1 MKAAELFVKCLENEG
16 VEVVFGVPGEENVD
30 IMDALLDSPIKFITT
45 RHEQGA
51 AFMADVY
58 GRLTCKA
65 GVCLSTLGPGATN
78 LITGVADADM
88 DRAPVVAIAGQGATT
103 RMHKESHQILDLVNM
118 FEPITKYATQIR
130 EPEIVTEIVRKA
142 FKVAQTEKP
151 GACFIDF
158 PENIAAAEVAG
169 KQPIEVQKAY
179 TSTPPELKIAQA
191 AHIISQARCPIILAG
206 NGVIRASAS
215 ESLIAL
221 AEALQIPVATTF
233 MAKGAI
239 PFSHELSLG
248 TVGLKAKDWI
258 SFAFE
263 KADVVICVGYDMVEY
278 HPEQWNPDGNKGIV
292 HIDVCPAEV
301 DEHYILKVGVLGDLG
316 EALRAIAGQ
325 AKPQTTYLLRRLRE
339 TIVHEIAEF
348 SEDDSFPIKPQRIV
362 SDLRRALAA
371 DDIVISDVG
380 AHKMWIGRM
389 YGAERPNTCII
400 SNGFASMGIAV
411 PGAIAAKLAYPDRKV
426 VAVTGDAGFMM
437 NSQEIE
443 TALRIGAPMVVLI
456 WNDSE
461 YGLITWHQLRRFGR
475 PSHIEFNNPDFV
487 KYAESFGAKGYR
499 IERANDLVPTLKRA
513 LVDNTVAIIDCPVDY
528 SENMKLT
535 EKLATLK
542 SPL

>member
-1 MKAAELFVKCLENEG
+1 MKTAELFVKCLENEG
-16 VEVVFGVPGEENVD
+16 VEFIFGVPGEENVD
-30 IMDALLDSPIKFITT
+30 IMDALIDSSIRFITT

-58 GRLTCKA
+58 GRLTGKA

-88 DRAPVVAIAGQGATT
+88 DRAPLVAIAGQGATT

-158 PENIAAAEVAG
+158 PENIAAAEVAP

-179 TSTPPELKIAQA
+179 ISAPPDFKIDQA
-191 AHIISQARCPIILAG
+191 ARIISEAKCPIILAG
-206 NGVIRASAS
+206 NGVVRAGAS
-215 ESLIAL
+215 QSLVSF
-221 AEALQIPVATTF
+221 AEVLRIPVATTF

-239 PFSHELSLG
+239 PFSNELSLG
-248 TVGLKAKDWI
+248 TVGLKAKDLV
-258 SFAFE
+258 SFGFE
-263 KADVVICVGYDMVEY
+263 KADAVICVGYDMVEY
-278 HPEQWNPDGNKGIV
+278 HPEQWNPDCDKCIV
-292 HIDVCPAEV
+292 HIDASPAEV
-301 DEHYILKVGVLGDLG
+301 DEHYIVECGVLGDLG
-316 EALRAIAGQ
+316 EALRAIAWK
-325 AKPQTTYLLRRLRE
+325 AKPQREYAMRRLRQA
-339 TIVHEIAEF
+339 IVREMAQYAEDQ
-348 SEDDSFPIKPQRIV
+348 SYPVKPQKIV
-362 SDLRRALAA
+362 SDLRRVLGP
-371 DDIVISDVG
+371 DDIAISDVG
-380 AHKMWIGRM
+380 AHKMWMARM
-389 YGAERPNTCII
+389 YHAERPNTCII

-411 PGAIAAKLAYPDRKV
+411 PGAVAAKLAFPSRKI

-443 TALRIGAPMVVLI
+443 TALRVGTPFVILI
-456 WNDSE
+456 WNDAE

-475 PSHIEFNNPDFV
+475 PSHIDFKNPDFV

-499 IERANDLVPTLKRA
+499 VERTEELTTVLNQA
-513 LVDNTVAIIDCPVDY
+513 LAENTVTVIDCPVDY

-535 EKLATLK
+535 KKLKELMR
-542 SPL
+542 PI

>member
-169 KQPIEVQKAY
+169 KRPIEVQKAY

-221 AEALQIPVATTF
+221 AEALHIPVATTF

-325 AKPQTTYLLRRLRE
+325 AKPQTTYRLRRLRE

-411 PGAIAAKLAYPDRKV
+411 PGAIASKLAYPDRKV

>member
-1 MKAAELFVKCLENEG
+1 MKASELFVKCLENEG
-16 VEVVFGVPGEENVD
+16 VEYIFGVPGEENVD

-58 GRLTCKA
+58 GRLTGKA

-88 DRAPVVAIAGQGATT
+88 DRAPLVAVAGQGATT

-158 PENIAAAEVAG
+158 PENIAAAEVTG
-169 KQPIEVQKAY
+169 KRPIEVQTAY
-179 TSTPPELKIAQA
+179 ISAPPDFKVDQA
-191 AHIISQARCPIILAG
+191 ARIISAAKCPIILAG
-206 NGVIRASAS
+206 NGVIRAKAA
-215 ESLIAL
+215 ESLVSF
-221 AEALQIPVATTF
+221 AEVLHIPVATTF
-233 MAKGAI
+233 MAKGVF

-248 TVGLKAKDWI
+248 TVGLKAKDLVW
-258 SFAFE
+258 FGFD

-278 HPEQWNPDGNKGIV
+278 HPEQWNPDCSKTIV
-292 HIDVCPAEV
+292 HIDASPAEV
-301 DEHYILKVGVLGDLG
+301 DEHYIVEVGVLGDLG
-316 EALRAIAGQ
+316 EALRAIAWKATPQKEYSLKPLRQ
-325 AKPQTTYLLRRLRE
+325 AIMREMAEYSDDRSFPVKPQK
-339 TIVHEIAEF
+339 IVA
-348 SEDDSFPIKPQRIV
+348 
-362 SDLRRALAA
+362 DLRRVLGPE
-371 DDIVISDVG
+371 DIAIIDVG
-380 AHKMWIGRM
+380 AHKMWMGRM
-389 YGAERPNTCII
+389 YQAECPNTCII

-411 PGAIAAKLAYPDRKV
+411 PGAIAAKLAHPERKV
-426 VAVTGDAGFMM
+426 IAVTGDAGFMM

-443 TALRIGAPMVVLI
+443 TALRIGTPLVILI

-475 PSHIEFNNPDFV
+475 PSHVAFQKSRLCQIRR
-487 KYAESFGAKGYR
+487 KLRRQRLSR
-499 IERANDLVPTLKRA
+499 RTQRRSRADLETSVGR
-513 LVDNTVAIIDCPVDY
+513 
-528 SENMKLT
+528 
-535 EKLATLK
+535 
-542 SPL
+542 

>member
-1 MKAAELFVKCLENEG
+1 MKCLENEG
-16 VEVVFGVPGEENVD
+16 VEYMFGVPGEENVD
-30 IMDALLDSPIKFITT
+30 IMDALLESPIKFITT

-58 GRLTCKA
+58 GRLTGKA

-88 DRAPVVAIAGQGATT
+88 DRVPVVAIAGQGATT

-158 PENIAAAEVAG
+158 PENIAEAEVIG
-169 KQPIEVQKAY
+169 KQPIEVQKPY
-179 TSTPPELKIAQA
+179 TSAPPNFKIDQA
-191 AHIISQARCPIILAG
+191 ASVISQAKCPIILAG
-206 NGVIRASAS
+206 NGVIRAGAS
-215 ESLIAL
+215 ESLVSF
-221 AEALQIPVATTF
+221 AEVLHIPVATTF

-248 TVGLKAKDWI
+248 TVGLKAKDWV
-258 SFAFE
+258 SFGFE

-278 HPEQWNPDGNKGIV
+278 HPEQWNPDCCKSIV
-292 HIDVCPAEV
+292 HIDVSPAEV
-301 DEHYILKVGVLGDLG
+301 DEHYIVEVGVLGDLG
-316 EALRAIAGQ
+316 EALRAIAWQ
-325 AKPQTTYLLRRLRE
+325 ARPQKGYSLRPLREAIVREMTEHADDQSFPVKPQK
-339 TIVHEIAEF
+339 IVW
-348 SEDDSFPIKPQRIV
+348 
-362 SDLRRALAA
+362 DLRQTLAPE
-371 DDIVISDVG
+371 DIVISDVG
-380 AHKMWIGRM
+380 AHKMWVGRM
-389 YGAERPNTCII
+389 YQAERPNTCII

-411 PGAIAAKLAYPDRKV
+411 PGAIAAKLAHPNRKV

-443 TALRIGAPMVVLI
+443 TALRVGTPCVILI

-475 PSHIEFNNPDFV
+475 PSHIGFKNPDFV

-499 IERANDLVPTLKRA
+499 IERAVDLLPTLKQA
-513 LVDNTVAIIDCPVDY
+513 LADDTVAIVDCPVDY
-528 SENMKLT
+528 AENIKLT
-535 EKLATLK
+535 RKLEKLR